1 MVVVAAEDLIN
12 FLDHN
17 NFKMFNFNR
26 LNILFLNQL

>member
-1 MVVVAAEDLIN
+1 MVVVAAEGLIN

-17 NFKMFNFNR
+17 FFKMFNFNR